1 MEEENTD
8 QTYAYEN
15 TTNSEAIFKIKKEEL
30 KSLKKKAARDR
41 EVRLANNAQNRAI
54 RDDKI
59 DRITLRLQTIKGYIT
74 KYNRAGK
81 REKDR
86 TDILGM
92 IYMLIGSD
100 IELNEEIERTKPEMT
115 MEEVEA
121 EVVDESEITLE

>member
-41 EVRLANNAQNRAI
+41 EVRLANKAQNRDI

-59 DRITLRLQTIKGYIT
+59 DRITLRLQTIKEYIT